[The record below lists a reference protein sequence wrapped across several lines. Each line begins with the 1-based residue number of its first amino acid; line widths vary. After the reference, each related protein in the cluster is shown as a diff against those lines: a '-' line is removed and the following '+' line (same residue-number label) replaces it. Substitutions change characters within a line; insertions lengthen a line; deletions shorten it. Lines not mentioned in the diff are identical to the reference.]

1 MDVSLIYLMISTP
14 ETEMYMV
21 VILAKRLIYMF
32 HTEGLT
38 LDKTAWKYMEQIC
51 GTRFPKISISVYNCI
66 QAKAA

>member
-14 ETEMYMV
+14 ETEMYIV
-21 VILAKRLIYMF
+21 IILAKRLIYMF

-51 GTRFPKISISVYNCI
+51 GTRFPKISKYQSL
-66 QAKAA
+66 